1 MNQGRLRGFTLAL
14 TLAGTLLAA
23 SPAAAATLFAA
34 PGSTRT
40 TQPCASDTPCRLDY
54 AMLAAASGSD
64 VSIAPGDYYDTGT
77 TPLPGLPPVPSGV
90 IVHGSSVSDPPVIHG
105 HVFANAVPFLEVK
118 SGGTI
123 RDLELLSDVE
133 SKPGNFYGYTLQ
145 IDPTAVVTRVISQGI
160 GAAGVGMTACAM
172 LGGTLL
178 DTACIGSGGSSV
190 NAVGANSSAST
201 SYVLRN
207 VTAITTT
214 PGGAGVAMGTFNKT
228 VSMTATNVIAQ
239 GTTTD
244 VGLVAND
251 PAGSAT
257 LTIDHSNWGTF
268 TSSGSGSKVLTQG
281 AGNQTGAT
289 AATPLFVNAA
299 AGDYR
304 QATGSPTIDAGV
316 TDDANG
322 QLALGGLA
330 RVLGLRTD
338 MGAYE
343 HVPAPSAT
351 SGPASGVTD
360 SAAKITGT
368 VVPDGVAATARFEYG
383 TSANYGRT
391 ANLPTVAAGAG
402 PTPVSANLTGLAPD
416 TTYHYR
422 LVVTAG
428 TVTSRGQDRTF
439 HTLVTPTGP
448 GTQVNPAVVSAV
460 TIGTRWRLGRH
471 LPVISRKRRP
481 PVGTTIGFTLSKGTQ
496 VTLTFSQRISG
507 RMSKGHCR
515 RRSSRN
521 RGNRRCAFSVVRGKI
536 SLAGYAGRNSLHF
549 EGRISSGR
557 KLKPGRHQLTI
568 TPVGSSP
575 AKSVSFTIV
584 R

>member
-1 MNQGRLRGFTLAL
+1 MNHGRLRGFTLAL

-23 SPAAAATLFAA
+23 SPAAAATFFAA

-54 AMLAAASGSD
+54 AMLAAGSGSD
-64 VSIAPGDYYDTGT
+64 VSVAPGDYYDTGT

-123 RDLELLSDVE
+123 RDLELISDTE

-145 IDPTAVVTRVISQGI
+145 IDPTAVVTRVVSHGI
-160 GAAGVGMTACAM
+160 GASGVGMTACAM

-207 VTAITTT
+207 VTAITTAGT
-214 PGGAGVAMGTFNKT
+214 GVAMGTFNQT
-228 VSMTATNVIAQ
+228 VSMTATNVIAR
-239 GTTTD
+239 GTTSD
-244 VGLVAND
+244 VSLVAND
-251 PAGSAT
+251 PAGTST

-268 TSSGSGSKVLTQG
+268 ASSGTGNKVLTQG
-281 AGNQTGAT
+281 TGNQNGPT
-289 AATPLFVNAA
+289 AATPLFVNAG

-330 RVLGLRTD
+330 RVLGVRTD

-351 SGPASGVTD
+351 SGPATGVTD

-368 VVPDGVAATARFEYG
+368 VVPDGVASSARFEYG

-391 ANLPTVAAGAG
+391 ANLPAVAAGAG

-416 TTYHYR
+416 ITYHYR
-422 LVVTAG
+422 LVVIAG

-439 HTLVTPTGP
+439 HTLDTPTGP
-448 GTQVNPAVVSAV
+448 GGTQINPAVASAV
-460 TIGTRWRLGRH
+460 TIGSRWRLGRH
-471 LPVISRKRRP
+471 LPEISRKRRP
-481 PVGTTIGFTLSKGTQ
+481 PVGTTIAFTLSKGTQ
-496 VTLTFSQRISG
+496 VTLTFSQRIGG
-507 RMSKGHCR
+507 RMTSGHCR

-521 RGNRRCAFSVVRGKI
+521 RGKRRCTFPVVRGKI

-557 KLKPGRHQLTI
+557 RLKPGRHLLTV
-568 TPVGSSP
+568 TPVGASP